1 MAVCAVLAALYAG
14 LTVLLAPISYGA
26 FQCRVSEALTL
37 LPFFAPYTMW
47 GLFIGCFLANLYTGS
62 VLDIVFGSLATLL
75 AAFLTSKCKNKWL
88 AALPPVLVNA
98 VVIGAVIA
106 WSSAGVEAFWAD
118 VYKRQASGRPSCMAV
133 SHSAFTMAAACGY
146 ARPTSSLTA
155 ASMRLHT
162 LMRSPAFKRRAR

>member
-106 WSSAGVEAFWAD
+106 WSSAGAEAFWAAFALNAFW
-118 VYKRQASGRPSCMAV
+118 VGLGQLGACYVLGTVLVTALERLNLKRFFIGEER
-133 SHSAFTMAAACGY
+133 
-146 ARPTSSLTA
+146 
-155 ASMRLHT
+155 
-162 LMRSPAFKRRAR
+162 K

>member
-47 GLFIGCFLANLYTGS
+47 GLFIGCFLAILYTGS

-106 WSSAGVEAFWAD
+106 WSSAGAEAFWA
-118 VYKRQASGRPSCMAV
+118 
-133 SHSAFTMAAACGY
+133 AFALNAFWVGLGQLGAGY
-146 ARPTSSLTA
+146 VLGTVIVTA
-155 ASMRLHT
+155 LERLN
-162 LMRSPAFKRRAR
+162 LMRFFIGEERK

>member
-1 MAVCAVLAALYAG
+1 MKNNRVNAQKIVVCAVLAALYAV
-14 LTVLLAPISYGA
+14 LTLLLAPISYGA

-98 VVIGAVIA
+98 VVVGAVIA
-106 WSSAGVEAFWAD
+106 WSSAGPEAFW
-118 VYKRQASGRPSCMAV
+118 
-133 SHSAFTMAAACGY
+133 
-146 ARPTSSLTA
+146 
-155 ASMRLHT
+155 
-162 LMRSPAFKRRAR
+162 PAFAVNAFWVGLGQLGACYVLGTVLVTALERLELKGLFTGKNGK

>member
-106 WSSAGVEAFWAD
+106 WSSAGAEAFSAAFALNAFWVGLGQLGACY
-118 VYKRQASGRPSCMAV
+118 VLGTVLVTALERLNLKRFFIGEER
-133 SHSAFTMAAACGY
+133 
-146 ARPTSSLTA
+146 
-155 ASMRLHT
+155 
-162 LMRSPAFKRRAR
+162 K